1 MVGTGN
7 KVEDYGVGFYT
18 KYGDGGVDIAPIAD
32 LYKTEVWELGKHLGV
47 DQRIIDAQPTDGL
60 WEDGTQFGM
69 NTLGAGVMTGAMNN
83 AFREVAI
90 KFALVVADKAYGIG
104 YDIGAGDE
112 YDRGYVDGVESVRS
126 GVLGD

>member
-1 MVGTGN
+1 M
-7 KVEDYGVGFYT
+7 
-18 KYGDGGVDIAPIAD
+18 
-32 LYKTEVWELGKHLGV
+32 TEQEL
-47 DQRIIDAQPTDGL
+47 IEL
-60 WEDGTQFGM
+60 WGDGTQFGM
-69 NTLGAGVMTGAMNN
+69 NSLGAGVMTGAMNN
-83 AFREVAI
+83 AFREVAV